1 MSHITGLVI
10 LEGPDGA
17 GKTTLAQSLAEQY
30 GGLYVHRTYSPTMDI
45 WEHHAEALQI
55 AQARAH
61 EQLVIVDRLWPS
73 ELIYGR
79 VFRGKGYYGPYNARS
94 MDRVSLRFSA
104 IHVLCIPDDIEY
116 IVKTHAEKRAKGLE
130 MFDTVREVAVR
141 YVDWAR
147 GSVVRP
153 HDGDLVEQVSAYG
166 GFIATRNDHLVY
178 DVLREGKDMN
188 KFGKI
193 LAEKLRVRQR
203 EQLALARE
211 PAHPNFLG
219 YLPEATHLFVGE
231 ALGDPNG
238 WSKWPF
244 FGRDKSADFLN
255 HALHKIAWP
264 EQRGVWTNAADPDF
278 NLAKIYEAKPT
289 LKVIALGNAAQDR
302 CKELGIPVSAAIPH
316 PQWARRF
323 DYSGRLKGPYHEL
336 LQKAIAA

>member
-1 MSHITGLVI
+1 MSVTGLVI

-17 GKTTLAQSLAEQY
+17 GKTTLAQSLAEQF
-30 GGLYVHRTYSPTMDI
+30 GGIYVHRTYSPTMDI
-45 WEHHAEALQI
+45 WEHHAEAYQI

-94 MDRVSLRFSA
+94 MDRVSLRFCA

-116 IVKTHAEKRAKGLE
+116 IVKTHAEKKAKGLE

-147 GSVVRP
+147 GSVIRP
-153 HDGDLVEQVSAYG
+153 HDGDLVEQMSSYG
-166 GFIATRNDHLVY
+166 GFLGLRNDWFHY
-178 DVLREGKDMN
+178 DVLRDGKDM
-188 KFGKI
+188 KKVGKR
-193 LAEKLRVRQR
+193 LVEKLTDRQSK
-203 EQLALARE
+203 QLSLARE

-219 YLPEATHLFVGE
+219 YIPEATHLFVGE

-255 HALHKIAWP
+255 RSLHQIAWP
-264 EQRGVWTNAADPDF
+264 EQNGVWTNAEDPDY
-278 NLAKIYEAKPT
+278 NLTRICSAKPT
-289 LKVIALGNAAQDR
+289 LKVIALGQKAHDR
-302 CKELGIPVSAAIPH
+302 CIKEGIHHVTIPH
-316 PQWARRF
+316 PQWSRRF
-323 DYSGRLKGPYHEL
+323 DYEGKIKGPYHEL
-336 LQKAIAA
+336 LEKAIKE